1 MASVNKVILI
11 GNLGRDPEV
20 RTFPSGGRICNV
32 RIATTERWTDRQS
45 GEPRENTEWHS
56 VIFND
61 RLADIAAQYLRKGSS
76 VYIEGKLR
84 TRSWDDKQ
92 TGQKRYATEIRADA
106 MQMLGPRPAGQ
117 GSPSGNWQ
125 QPGAAWGG
133 PPDNDPQQQSGD
145 QAANHRD
152 P

>member
-56 VIFND
+56 IIFND
-61 RLADIAAQYLRKGSS
+61 RLADIVMNLFDLRPAAIIRRFGLRRPIYRQTAAYGHFGRTDIDLPWEREDCVGDLKQAAQK
-76 VYIEGKLR
+76 
-84 TRSWDDKQ
+84 
-92 TGQKRYATEIRADA
+92 
-106 MQMLGPRPAGQ
+106 
-117 GSPSGNWQ
+117 N
-125 QPGAAWGG
+125 
-133 PPDNDPQQQSGD
+133 
-145 QAANHRD
+145 
-152 P
+152 